1 MPIKKFPTIMP
12 TIYDKFQCKCD
23 TCRNTCC
30 QRWTINI
37 TRGEYN
43 KLRHRCKSEKMESF
57 LDRVPRKNATDTN
70 YATVRLN
77 SEGYCPYL
85 TNDKMCGMQLEHGYN
100 ILPHI
105 CKVFPRIYKQINPN
119 LHAFSL
125 DTGCERTLELLWEEA
140 ETGLRFHHDMRDELA
155 LLRSDIESNLSFSGF
170 SDYITDIQNLC
181 IWLLQN
187 RAYSLS
193 DRMIILGLAMREL
206 QEIQDTQAADRIP
219 VWFMKWQTHTK
230 GNALAETLAK
240 LNGNSHRFLLNNCG
254 LLFKMQTLTSASFL
268 QFLCSTIETS
278 IECIRQGN
286 SFSCNLNR
294 YIELDVYFQERFPNS
309 EKFFENFL
317 VMTAFRLVLPFQ
329 TDSVWKS
336 YLYLCSFYSFLR
348 FVAVTSA
355 PNTAK
360 ELIDTLVLF
369 SRTSLNTNFFDFLT
383 SETLEIS
390 HSDSLAHAV
399 ILLRG

>member
-1 MPIKKFPTIMP
+1 MPIRKVPTIMP

-30 QRWTINI
+30 QQWTINI

-43 KLRHRCKSEKMESF
+43 KLRHRCKSEKIQSF
-57 LDRVPRKNATDTN
+57 LDRVPRKDATDAN

-140 ETGLRFHHDMRDELA
+140 ETGLRFRQNMCEDSTYIA
-155 LLRSDIESNLSFSGF
+155 LTSQKSSPIFSN
-170 SDYITDIQNLC
+170 YITDIQTLC

-187 RAYSLS
+187 RSYSLS

-206 QEIQDTQAADRIP
+206 QEIQNIQVAEQIP
-219 VWFMKWQTHTK
+219 AWFMKWQTHTK
-230 GNALAETLAK
+230 GNNLAETLAQ

-254 LLFKMQTLTSASFL
+254 LLLKMQTLTSISFI
-268 QFLCSTIETS
+268 QSLCSIIESS
-278 IECIRQGN
+278 IECIRQDN

-294 YIELDVYFQERFPNS
+294 YSELDTQFQERFPNNG
-309 EKFFENFL
+309 KFFENFL
-317 VMTAFRLVLPFQ
+317 VMTAFQLIFPFQ
-329 TDSVWKS
+329 EDSVWES

-348 FVAVTSA
+348 FIAVSSA
-355 PNTAK
+355 PDTAE
-360 ELIDTLVLF
+360 ELIDNLVLF
-369 SRTSLNTNFFDFLT
+369 SRISLNTNFFDLLT
-383 SETLEIS
+383 SKTLKIS
-390 HSDSLAHAV
+390 HNNSLAHAV
-399 ILLRG
+399 ILVRG

>member
-1 MPIKKFPTIMP
+1 MPIRKVPTIMP

-30 QRWTINI
+30 QQWTVHI
-37 TRGEYN
+37 TRREYN
-43 KLRHRCKSEKMESF
+43 KLRHQCKSEKMQSF
-57 LDRVPRKNATDTN
+57 LKRVSRKKATDTN
-70 YATVRLN
+70 YATIQFTP
-77 SEGYCPYL
+77 EGYCPYL
-85 TNDKMCGMQLEHGYN
+85 NDRQMCGMQLEHGYN

-140 ETGLRFHHDMRDELA
+140 ETGLRFRQNMCEDSTYIALA
-155 LLRSDIESNLSFSGF
+155 SQKSSPIF
-170 SDYITDIQNLC
+170 SDYITDIQTLC
-181 IWLLQN
+181 IWILQN
-187 RAYSLS
+187 RSYSLS

-206 QEIQDTQAADRIP
+206 QEIQNTQAADQIP
-219 VWFMKWQTHTK
+219 AWFMKWQTHTK

-240 LNGNSHRFLLNNCG
+240 LNGNSHRFLLNNCN
-254 LLFKMQTLTSASFL
+254 LLLTIQTLIPISFIKS
-268 QFLCSTIETS
+268 LCSRIESS
-278 IECIRQGN
+278 IECIQQGD

-294 YIELDVYFQERFPNS
+294 YIELDTQFQERFPNS

-329 TDSVWKS
+329 EDSVWKS

-348 FVAVTSA
+348 FIAISSA
-355 PNTAK
+355 PNTAE
-360 ELIDTLVLF
+360 ELIDNVVLF
-369 SRTSLNTNFFDFLT
+369 SRTSLNTNFFDLLT
-383 SETLEIS
+383 SKTLEIS

-399 ILLRG
+399 ILVRG